1 MRMDINGVV
10 GFLRLCSNFVGE
22 SVGSEGRETGVGSG
36 VRGQSGVFGLED
48 GDGDADDGGV

>member
-1 MRMDINGVV
+1 MDISGVV

-36 VRGQSGVFGLED
+36 VRGRSGVFGLED